1 MNYLKLCRIL
11 LIIKTIKKL
20 MMANQFNSNL
30 IYDLDGIK
38 DFIFGNE
45 NGRSSDVEI
54 TETQVRNDKGQL
66 ETESRVTRE
75 VKSTDSNR
83 QTIRYDMIKM
93 FMDILDNVEIDQEI
107 APLSL
112 GQKMVLNTM
121 GSYGLIKQIEE

>member
-1 MNYLKLCRIL
+1 
-11 LIIKTIKKL
+11 
-20 MMANQFNSNL
+20 MANQINSNL

-45 NGRSSDVEI
+45 DGRSSDVEI
-54 TETQVRNDKGQL
+54 TETQTRNSKTGKL
-66 ETESRVTRE
+66 ETETRVTRE

-121 GSYGLIKQIEE
+121 GSYGLIKEID

>member
-1 MNYLKLCRIL
+1 
-11 LIIKTIKKL
+11 
-20 MMANQFNSNL
+20 MANQFNSNL

-45 NGRSSDVEI
+45 DGRSSDVEI
-54 TETQVRNDKGQL
+54 TETQARNSKTGKL
-66 ETESRVTRE
+66 ETETRVTRE

-93 FMDILDNVEIDQEI
+93 FMDILDNVEIAQEI

-121 GSYGLIKQIEE
+121 GSYGLIKEID

>member
-1 MNYLKLCRIL
+1 
-11 LIIKTIKKL
+11 
-20 MMANQFNSNL
+20 MANQINSNL

-38 DFIFGNE
+38 DFIFGND

-54 TETQVRNDKGQL
+54 TETQVRNDKGKL
-66 ETESRVTRE
+66 ETETRVTRE

-93 FMDILDNVEIDQEI
+93 FMDVLDNVEIDQEI

-121 GSYGLIKQIEE
+121 GTYGLIKQLD

>member
-1 MNYLKLCRIL
+1 
-11 LIIKTIKKL
+11 
-20 MMANQFNSNL
+20 MAKQINSNL

-38 DFIFGNE
+38 DFIFGTDDD
-45 NGRSSDVEI
+45 RSSDVEI
-54 TETQVRNDKGQL
+54 TETQVRNEKGKL
-66 ETESRVTRE
+66 ETESRITRE

-83 QTIRYDMIKM
+83 QTLRYDMIKM

-121 GSYGLIKQIEE
+121 GSYGLIKEIEE

>member
-1 MNYLKLCRIL
+1 
-11 LIIKTIKKL
+11 
-20 MMANQFNSNL
+20 MANQINSNL

-45 NGRSSDVEI
+45 DGRSSDVEI
-54 TETQVRNDKGQL
+54 TETQVRNEKGKL
-66 ETESRVTRE
+66 ETETRVTRE

>member
-1 MNYLKLCRIL
+1 
-11 LIIKTIKKL
+11 
-20 MMANQFNSNL
+20 MANQFNSNL

-93 FMDILDNVEIDQEI
+93 FMDILDNVEIDQDI

>member
-1 MNYLKLCRIL
+1 
-11 LIIKTIKKL
+11 
-20 MMANQFNSNL
+20 MAQQLNSNL

-38 DFIFGNE
+38 DFIFGNDD
-45 NGRSSDVEI
+45 GRSSDVEI
-54 TETQVRNDKGQL
+54 TETQTRNEKGKL
-66 ETESRVTRE
+66 ETETRVTRE
-75 VKSTDSNR
+75 VKSTDTNR

-121 GSYGLIKQIEE
+121 GSYGLIKEID

>member
-1 MNYLKLCRIL
+1 
-11 LIIKTIKKL
+11 
-20 MMANQFNSNL
+20 MANQINSNL

-45 NGRSSDVEI
+45 DGRSSDVEI
-54 TETQVRNDKGQL
+54 TETQTRNNKTGKL
-66 ETESRVTRE
+66 ETETRVTRE
-75 VKSTDSNR
+75 VKSTDSNK

-93 FMDILDNVEIDQEI
+93 FMDILDNVELDQEI

-121 GSYGLIKQIEE
+121 GSYGLIKELED

>member
-1 MNYLKLCRIL
+1 
-11 LIIKTIKKL
+11 
-20 MMANQFNSNL
+20 MANQFNSNL

-93 FMDILDNVEIDQEI
+93 FMDVLDNVEIDQEI

>member
-1 MNYLKLCRIL
+1 
-11 LIIKTIKKL
+11 
-20 MMANQFNSNL
+20 MAKQINSNL

-38 DFIFGNE
+38 DFIFGDE
-45 NGRSSDVEI
+45 DGRSSDVEI
-54 TETQVRNDKGQL
+54 TETQVKNEDGKL
-66 ETESRVTRE
+66 ETETRVTRE

-93 FMDILDNVEIDQEI
+93 FMDILDNVELDQEI

-121 GSYGLIKQIEE
+121 GSYGLIKEIEN

>member
-1 MNYLKLCRIL
+1 
-11 LIIKTIKKL
+11 
-20 MMANQFNSNL
+20 MANQINSNL

-45 NGRSSDVEI
+45 DGRSSDVEI
-54 TETQVRNDKGQL
+54 TETQTRNSKTGKL
-66 ETESRVTRE
+66 ETETRVTRE
-75 VKSTDSNR
+75 VKSTDNNR

-93 FMDILDNVEIDQEI
+93 FIDILDNVELDQDI

-121 GSYGLIKQIEE
+121 GSYGLIKEIEN